1 MICPQFFF
9 FFFILQHC
17 CERKFKNQH
26 LENSTF
32 AFLRFF
38 VCLGKYDLLLSQ
50 MDQLDIEIE
59 NLIIEIPT
67 VINVAKE
74 NIYEARKKENYA
86 LIGSAIGIA
95 TGYLMQVGL
104 F

>member
-1 MICPQFFF
+1 MICPQIFFCHF
-9 FFFILQHC
+9 TTLLRAKVQ
-17 CERKFKNQH
+17 K
-26 LENSTF
+26 STF
-32 AFLRFF
+32 GKFNLCILTIFF

-50 MDQLDIEIE
+50 MDQLDFEIE

-67 VINVAKE
+67 VINEAKE

>member
-9 FFFILQHC
+9 FSFYNIAASESSKINIWKIQPLHV
-17 CERKFKNQH
+17 ND
-26 LENSTF
+26 
-32 AFLRFF
+32 FF

-50 MDQLDIEIE
+50 MDQLDFEIE

-67 VINVAKE
+67 VINEAKE

>member
-1 MICPQFFF
+1 MSPNFFLSF
-9 FFFILQHC
+9 YNIAAS
-17 CERKFKNQH
+17 ESSKNNNWKIQPLH
-26 LENSTF
+26 FND
-32 AFLRFF
+32 FLF

>member
-1 MICPQFFF
+1 MSPILFFF
-9 FFFILQHC
+9 HFTTLLRAKVQ
-17 CERKFKNQH
+17 K
-26 LENSTF
+26 STF
-32 AFLRFF
+32 GKFNRCIFTIFFF

-50 MDQLDIEIE
+50 MDQLDFEIE

-67 VINVAKE
+67 VINEAKE
-74 NIYEARKKENYA
+74 NIYEARKRENYA